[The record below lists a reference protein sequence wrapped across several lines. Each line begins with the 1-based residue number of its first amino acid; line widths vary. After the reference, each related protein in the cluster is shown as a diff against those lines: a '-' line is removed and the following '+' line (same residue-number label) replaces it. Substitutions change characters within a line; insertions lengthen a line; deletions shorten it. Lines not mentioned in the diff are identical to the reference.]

1 MVDWIVNTISQY
13 GYLGIALLMFVENIF
28 PPVPSEL
35 IMPFAGYV
43 AATGK
48 LSWLGVVVA
57 GLVGSIAGTLPWYWA
72 GRRLGSERLKR
83 YADRHGRWLTV
94 SSDDIAH
101 AEGWFH
107 RHGAA
112 SVLFGRLIPAIRT
125 LISAPAGIA
134 NMPLASFLLWSA
146 GGTLA
151 WTGLLVALG
160 YLLKNQYTQVSQW
173 LDPVSK
179 IVVGVIVLTYLYRV
193 FTHRGQAS
201 GDKC

>member
-1 MVDWIVNTISQY
+1 
-13 GYLGIALLMFVENIF
+13 
-28 PPVPSEL
+28 
-35 IMPFAGYV
+35 MPFAGYV

-48 LSWLGVVVA
+48 LHWLGVVAA

-72 GRRLGSERLKR
+72 GRALGSARLKR

-94 SSDDIAH
+94 SSDDITH
-101 AEGWFH
+101 AEGWFQ

-125 LISAPAGIA
+125 LISAPAGMA

-146 GGTLA
+146 AGTLA

-160 YLLKNQYTQVSQW
+160 YLLENRYEQVSEW

-179 IVVGVIVLTYLYRV
+179 AVVGLIVLTYFYRV
-193 FTHRGQAS
+193 FTHRGQATR
-201 GDKC
+201 DNR